1 MNSFKH
7 MYNFLLPVIIAFT
20 IQLETY
26 AADQTQWNLS
36 FKNGELTVVAQFAQ
50 APQSGVK
57 TQMLLTAYDNATQ
70 TVKGWADQ
78 VKVVLWMTS
87 MGHGSAPTQ
96 VEPARDEL
104 GQVIPGVLNV
114 KNVYFVMPGDWQ
126 VRVILTNEKGLSE
139 TQSFDLML

>member
-1 MNSFKH
+1 MKTIKH
-7 MYNFLLPVIIAFT
+7 IHNFLLPVIIALT
-20 IQLETY
+20 IHLQAY
-26 AADQTQWNLS
+26 ATNQSQWNLK
-36 FKNGELTVVAQFAQ
+36 FKNGDLTVVAQFAQ

-57 TQMLLTAYDNATQ
+57 TQMLLTAYDSQTQ
-70 TVKGWADQ
+70 TIKAWTDQ
-78 VKVVLWMTS
+78 VKVVLWMPS

-96 VEPARDEL
+96 VEPARDEQ